1 MFKGA
6 TAVPDAQPLTFKG
19 ATPVTEAPA
28 APARVK
34 KTREEIQAETD
45 ADMARM
51 ADPSAGMNWAEKG
64 LVGIGAGFANV
75 GRGVRSLANK
85 AGLLDEGA
93 QAELKADQETRDI
106 YEKYHPGGWATAGE
120 VVGEGLATAPI
131 GGAVGMGGKLA
142 TTVAGKV
149 LPKAVPALTRFGG
162 SVAGAVGRGAAEG
175 AISNVVTGP
184 EDQSVLKNALTGGA
198 WGGGGTAALKVGGK
212 AAEGVQQVFS
222 STARAKGALEKS
234 LGKEGLREAAERVS
248 QTPAGALPQ
257 TTAALAGSPE
267 LGRLER
273 GARSRGTA
281 DFLAHDKAVDKAA
294 WDQLHKITEVPGG
307 VENLK
312 GQPNAIYA
320 EGQRIL
326 DKLPLSQNNRA
337 AISTEVAKL
346 RNHNEVIANPELG
359 REIDRI
365 LGAVDNPNATLGVL
379 PQLYTS
385 LDASAAGSSAIREA
399 KKIIKTVA
407 DDRSK
412 GQFSNVLEGYGATK
426 DAVRA
431 AEKAQG
437 LRGVYAGEAGL
448 GEVPA
453 MKSKPLQK
461 GLEKAL
467 PDLDPETAAKA
478 NQLAGGLRNREI
490 YKAANSPGA
499 TELKSKGAG
508 IVGAIAMAIPS
519 WKVRMA
525 IKSSLSG
532 LDETAT
538 RKVDEALLNPQEFLK
553 MVGKKR
559 ASGKALV
566 PWEEAVDE
574 GLRGTVRGLAIE
586 E

>member
-1 MFKGA
+1 M
-6 TAVPDAQPLTFKG
+6 
-19 ATPVTEAPA
+19 
-28 APARVK
+28 
-34 KTREEIQAETD
+34 
-45 ADMARM
+45 
-51 ADPSAGMNWAEKG
+51 
-64 LVGIGAGFANV
+64 
-75 GRGVRSLANK
+75 
-85 AGLLDEGA
+85 
-93 QAELKADQETRDI
+93 
-106 YEKYHPGGWATAGE
+106 
-120 VVGEGLATAPI
+120 
-131 GGAVGMGGKLA
+131 
-142 TTVAGKV
+142 
-149 LPKAVPALTRFGG
+149 
-162 SVAGAVGRGAAEG
+162 
-175 AISNVVTGP
+175 
-184 EDQSVLKNALTGGA
+184 
-198 WGGGGTAALKVGGK
+198 
-212 AAEGVQQVFS
+212 
-222 STARAKGALEKS
+222 LEKS
-234 LGKEGLREAAERVS
+234 VGGEQALSDIAEQVRKA
-248 QTPAGALPQ
+248 PAGALPQ
-257 TTAALAGSPE
+257 TTAARAGSAE

-273 GARSRGTA
+273 GARSRGTS
-281 DFLAHDKAVDKAA
+281 DFVAHDKAVDKAA

-337 AISTEVAKL
+337 SISTEVAKL

-399 KKIIKTVA
+399 KKIIKDVA

-448 GEVPA
+448 GEIPA
-453 MKSKPLQK
+453 MKAKPLQK

-490 YKAANSPGA
+490 YKAANSPGSTDLKTA
-499 TELKSKGAG
+499 TEYGPVSTVLNYTLPWRALRTAREFVST
-508 IVGAIAMAIPS
+508 
-519 WKVRMA
+519 
-525 IKSSLSG
+525 
-532 LDETAT
+532 LDGPAK
-538 RKVDEALLNPQEFLK
+538 RQADEALLDPQKFLS
-553 MVGKKR
+553 MIDKKQAR
-559 ASGKALV
+559 QAALE
-566 PWEEAVDE
+566 PWERKLSETI
-574 GLRGTVRGLAIE
+574 RGASRAAAISE
-586 E
+586 D

>member
-6 TAVPDAQPLTFKG
+6 TAIPDAQPLTFKG
-19 ATPVTEAPA
+19 ATPVAEAPA

-51 ADPSAGMNWAEKG
+51 ADPTAGMSRTEKF
-64 LVGIGAGFANV
+64 LVGAGAGMANV
-75 GRGVRSLANK
+75 GRGIRSLANK
-85 AGLLDEGA
+85 AGLLDEEA
-93 QAELKADQETRDI
+93 QAELKKDQEDRDL
-106 YEKYHPGGWATAGE
+106 YQKYHPGGWATAGE
-120 VVGEGLATAPI
+120 VVGEGAATAPI
-131 GGAVGMGGKLA
+131 GGVVGMGGKLA

-149 LPKAVPALTRFGG
+149 LPQAVPALARFGG

-175 AISNVVTGP
+175 AISNVITGP

-212 AAEGVQQVFS
+212 AAEGVHQVFS

-234 LGKEGLREAAERVS
+234 LGKEGLAEAAEQIRNA
-248 QTPAGALPQ
+248 PAGALPQ
-257 TTAALAGSPE
+257 TTAARAGNAK
-267 LGRLER
+267 LGALER
-273 GARSRGTA
+273 GARSRGTS
-281 DFLAHDKAVDKAA
+281 DFIAHDKAVDKAA

-326 DKLPLSQNNRA
+326 DRLPLSQNNRA
-337 AISTEVAKL
+337 SISTEVAKL

-399 KKIIKTVA
+399 KKIIKDVA

-431 AEKAQG
+431 AEKSQG
-437 LRGVYAGEAGL
+437 LRGVYAGTAGL

-453 MKSKPLQK
+453 MKSKPLQA

-478 NQLAGGLRNREI
+478 DQLASGLRNREI

-508 IVGAIAMAIPS
+508 LVGVAAMAIPS
-519 WKVRMA
+519 WKVRMV

-559 ASGKALV
+559 ASGTGLTT
-566 PWEEAVDE
+566 WEKVVDE

>member
-19 ATPVTEAPA
+19 ATPVDEAPA

-51 ADPSAGMNWAEKG
+51 SDPSAGMNWAEKG

-93 QAELKADQETRDI
+93 QAELKADQETRDV
-106 YEKYHPGGWATAGE
+106 YQKHHPGGWATAGE
-120 VVGEGLATAPI
+120 VVGEGLATLPV
-131 GGAVGMGGKLA
+131 GGAVGTGA
-142 TTVAGKV
+142 KV
-149 LPKAVPALTRFGG
+149 LTKAVPILGKIGG
-162 SVAGAVGRGAAEG
+162 GVAGAVGRGAAEG
-175 AISNVVTGP
+175 AISNVITGP

-273 GARSRGTA
+273 GARSRGTS
-281 DFLAHDKAVDKAA
+281 DFVAHDKAVDKAA

-337 AISTEVAKL
+337 SISTEVAKL

-399 KKIIKTVA
+399 KKIIKDVA

-431 AEKAQG
+431 AEKSQG

-448 GEVPA
+448 GEIPA
-453 MKSKPLQK
+453 MKAKPLQK

-508 IVGAIAMAIPS
+508 IVGALAMAIPS

-559 ASGKALV
+559 ASGTGLTR
-566 PWEEAVDE
+566 WEEAVDE